1 MHVLY
6 LLESIPKGDFRLPRT
21 NVYYT
26 LWEFEIARFV
36 EVFEIEI
43 FVSLKNTSVCGSL
56 ISASHDTQRQ
66 PRNVKKRK
74 KHLPLFS
81 RVYIIFYCTLI
92 ISFENTLNN
101 KLSTKKKKKTHT
113 HTYSQNNKLRFTC
126 SKNTI

>member
-43 FVSLKNTSVCGSL
+43 FVKFEKHFRMWLSNK
-56 ISASHDTQRQ
+56 RQ
-66 PRNVKKRK
+66 P
-74 KHLPLFS
+74 
-81 RVYIIFYCTLI
+81 
-92 ISFENTLNN
+92 
-101 KLSTKKKKKTHT
+101 
-113 HTYSQNNKLRFTC
+113 
-126 SKNTI
+126 

>member
-43 FVSLKNTSVCGSL
+43 FVSLKNTSVRGSL
-56 ISASHDTQRQ
+56 ISASHDTHRQ
-66 PRNVKKRK
+66 PRNVKNEKSICL
-74 KHLPLFS
+74 HS
-81 RVYIIFYCTLI
+81 IINYL
-92 ISFENTLNN
+92 EKN
-101 KLSTKKKKKTHT
+101 THT
-113 HTYSQNNKLRFTC
+113 HVHTK
-126 SKNTI
+126 